1 MKNILFIVFTLFAVV
16 PLIAQEPTDYED
28 NKIYRFVQQKAEPQ
42 EGMEKFQEDFVNQLD
57 VSSLPKDN
65 DKVLIRLRSV
75 VEKDGSFSDSK
86 AGLYTVKNDSIAPV
100 MNDKFSEEVIRLSNT
115 MPKWKPAIHEGEIVR
130 SVYDISMVVKMRDRV
145 EEEIREFTEQKAE
158 PVDGMVQFLSDY
170 RRRFRMPDG
179 IPSDVKQLSVRLKF
193 VIEKDGTLSDIQ
205 ALNNDYGVGN
215 EGIRVLKSMPKWKPA
230 MQDGVPVRSS
240 FTWHYNFIVNNKL

>member
-1 MKNILFIVFTLFAVV
+1 
-16 PLIAQEPTDYED
+16 
-28 NKIYRFVQQKAEPQ
+28 
-42 EGMEKFQEDFVNQLD
+42 
-57 VSSLPKDN
+57 
-65 DKVLIRLRSV
+65 
-75 VEKDGSFSDSK
+75 
-86 AGLYTVKNDSIAPV
+86 
-100 MNDKFSEEVIRLSNT
+100 
-115 MPKWKPAIHEGEIVR
+115 
-130 SVYDISMVVKMRDRV
+130 MVVKMRDRV

-205 ALNNDYGVGN
+205 ALNNDYGIGN